1 MVYLPFFVSRVWCC
15 FLLQG
20 GRDLVVPWYW
30 YLALAIVDVEG
41 NYLIVKAYQYSSIT
55 SVTLLDCWTIP
66 WVIILTWF
74 VLGTRYSPCQFVGVA
89 VCVLGL
95 GLVLLSDA
103 HISGGRYGSK
113 PIIGDALVIAGTFC
127 YAFSNVGEEFC
138 VKRKDQVEVLAM
150 LGILGVLVSTCE
162 ISIFERKGLE
172 SVKWSATMICLFG
185 GFAAATFLFY
195 TVVPFVLQMSGATL
209 FNLSLLTSDMRAV
222 HLLIP

>member
-1 MVYLPFFVSRVWCC
+1 MYSHGLLTFLCLSCMVLFSSS
-15 FLLQG
+15 G

-30 YLALAIVDVEG
+30 YLALAIVDVQG

-103 HISGGRYGSK
+103 HISGGGDGSK
-113 PIIGDALVIAGTFC
+113 PIIGDALVITGTFS
-127 YAFSNVGEEFC
+127 YAFSNVGEVSQNSSSSFNIFPN
-138 VKRKDQVEVLAM
+138 M
-150 LGILGVLVSTCE
+150 LR
-162 ISIFERKGLE
+162 SIFERKGLE

-195 TVVPFVLQMSGATL
+195 TVVPFVLQVILG
-209 FNLSLLTSDMRAV
+209 
-222 HLLIP
+222 